1 MKSEKDFVEFG
12 KDKMDQLKSFFEEL
26 EVQLSLGKA
35 EAKELF
41 EREKKNVTEF
51 INVQRSRLQKE
62 EELKTE
68 RLNALEAKIKELASL
83 LAEESPDKVKA
94 YDKSKETLLHCIY
107 SLEAVLKEAY
117 VEAGA
122 ALRAHL
128 DQFRNALDAYRIR
141 LALSSFENRAEV
153 EEQKEALSTVL
164 TGMLDRFRSEE
175 KTEEKLNHF
184 VAEMETAFD
193 HVKKAVKELI
203 KS

>member
-1 MKSEKDFVEFG
+1 MKAEKDFVEFG
-12 KDKMDQLKSFFEEL
+12 KEKMDQLKSLFEEL
-26 EVQLSLGKA
+26 EVQLTLGKA

-62 EELKTE
+62 EELKAE
-68 RLNALEAKIKELASL
+68 RLNALEAKMKELAAL
-83 LAEESPDKVKA
+83 LVEESPDKVKA

-107 SLEAVLKEAY
+107 GLEGSLKEAY

-122 ALRAHL
+122 GLRPHL
-128 DQFRNALDAYRIR
+128 DQFRNALDAYRIV

-153 EEQKEALSTVL
+153 EVKKEALNAVL
-164 TGMLDRFRSEE
+164 TTMLGRFRAEE
-175 KTEEKLNHF
+175 KTEEKLEHF
-184 VAEMETAFD
+184 VAEIETAFD
-193 HVKKAVKELI
+193 HVKRAVKELI

>member
-1 MKSEKDFVEFG
+1 MRSEKDFVEFG
-12 KDKMDQLKSFFEEL
+12 RDKMDQLKSFFEEL

-35 EAKELF
+35 EAKEVF

-51 INVQRSRLQKE
+51 INVQRSRMQKE
-62 EELKTE
+62 EELKME
-68 RLNALEAKIKELASL
+68 RLNALEAKMKELAAL
-83 LAEESPDKVKA
+83 LEEESPDKVKA
-94 YDKSKETLLHCIY
+94 YDKSKETLLHSIY
-107 SLEAVLKEAY
+107 SLEAALKEAY

-122 ALRAHL
+122 ALRIHL

-141 LALSSFENRAEV
+141 LALSSFDNRAEV
-153 EEQKEALSTVL
+153 EVQKEALSAVL
-164 TGMLDRFRSEE
+164 TPMLDRFRTEE

>member
-1 MKSEKDFVEFG
+1 
-12 KDKMDQLKSFFEEL
+12 MDQLKSFFEEL

-35 EAKELF
+35 EAKEVF

-51 INVQRSRLQKE
+51 INVQRSRMQKE
-62 EELKTE
+62 EELKME
-68 RLNALEAKIKELASL
+68 RLNALEAKMKELAAL
-83 LAEESPDKVKA
+83 LEEESPDKVKA
-94 YDKSKETLLHCIY
+94 YDKSKETLLHSIY
-107 SLEAVLKEAY
+107 SLEAALKEAY

-122 ALRAHL
+122 ALRIHL

-141 LALSSFENRAEV
+141 LALSSFDNRAEV
-153 EEQKEALSTVL
+153 EVQKEALSAVL
-164 TGMLDRFRSEE
+164 TPMLDRFRTEE